1 VLAPQGIT
9 ETHTITYA
17 YDPLYRL
24 TAADYST
31 GESFA
36 YQYDPVGNR
45 VAMTDTTGTTFY
57 TYDPANRLTSI
68 QLPDSSIRAYTWD
81 ARGNLTHDS
90 TFTYTYNAAGRMVQ
104 ATSLTSTIVYTY
116 SADGLRV
123 AQNVDGVETTFAWDA
138 VLSIAQVLAT
148 TEAGTANPTRYLH
161 GVDLVA
167 EYRESAWQ
175 YPLGDS
181 LGSVR
186 QVVDAARDVTYAAGY
201 TPFGEVL
208 WHAGEATTAWGF
220 TGEWQDPNVGMI
232 YLRARWYAPAVGRFT
247 RQDPWRGS
255 VQQPATGNPYAYGL
269 NNPLTCTDPTGE
281 WCLGGFDVGP
291 GAGCTPEEREKWA
304 RIWTNVID
312 DAETASYFVLGFG
325 VEVLDTLLLMGAGT
339 LAKAYVEKLFAEYP
353 VPELSL
359 MLLLLDN
366 DCNEFDLELYKALRD
381 PYAFVDPGYLC
392 GAAFARFILLFYGGA
407 SIFGGTGGLIAATVT
422 GPPGWFFGGVSIS
435 VAAQGAAVIGIVIV
449 KEIADPL
456 MLTIAATG
464 SPGGGGGGGSGG
476 GGGGSGDGSSD
487 NPSGLPD
494 EAFEGLGDL
503 TLEEA
508 RQIQKVVEEAEQP
521 LWVVGSAAKGSRGP
535 TSDIDYYFDFSLG
548 QPRFDTR
555 KLPGIDWHGILG
567 FWTRER
573 LGPGILFRPGKPPVF
588 HP

>member
-1 VLAPQGIT
+1 
-9 ETHTITYA
+9 
-17 YDPLYRL
+17 
-24 TAADYST
+24 
-31 GESFA
+31 
-36 YQYDPVGNR
+36 
-45 VAMTDTTGTTFY
+45 MTDTTGTTFY

-81 ARGNLTHDS
+81 ARGNLTHDG

-104 ATSLTSTIVYTY
+104 ATSLTSTIAYTY

-186 QVVDAARDVTYAAGY
+186 QVVDAAGDVTYAAGY

-247 RQDPWRGS
+247 RQDPWRGN
-255 VQQPATGNPYAYGL
+255 VQQPATGNPYVYGL

-304 RIWTNVID
+304 QTWTDVGAFVSYSAAFSEGFLIEVVDSLLLGGISIPSMLLEQWISNSMGGELLQILLLIQVMQACGD
-312 DAETASYFVLGFG
+312 SEDYEMLRKPYSSYFNRPDPAFQWGRAFGRAFTLGMAAG
-325 VEVLDTLLLMGAGT
+325 ALMGSITIGPSSGAAALASGGT
-339 LAKAYVEKLFAEYP
+339 LAL
-353 VPELSL
+353 
-359 MLLLLDN
+359 
-366 DCNEFDLELYKALRD
+366 
-381 PYAFVDPGYLC
+381 G
-392 GAAFARFILLFYGGA
+392 
-407 SIFGGTGGLIAATVT
+407 
-422 GPPGWFFGGVSIS
+422 S
-435 VAAQGAAVIGIVIV
+435 VAITVLSAEAAAYSSAVIRVVVV
-449 KEIADPL
+449 KEIVDPL
-456 MLTIAATG
+456 LLKIAATG
-464 SPGGGGGGGSGG
+464 SPGGGGGGSSGG
-476 GGGGSGDGSSD
+476 DPTLSYGTNAGKGKTAT
-487 NPSGLPD
+487 NARRLRRNM
-494 EAFEGLGDL
+494 EATGVSLKP
-503 TLEEA
+503 EEA
-508 RQIQKVVEEAEQP
+508 AHHIVPSTNQYD
-521 LWVVGSAAKGSRGP
+521 SARRAREILHQY
-535 TSDIDYYFDFSLG
+535 DIDINAAVNGVPLSGPLHNHLSNDHMYMDKVLSWL
-548 QPRFDTR
+548 QKADTR
-555 KLPGIDWHGILG
+555 AQTEQTLQQIGHLL
-567 FWTRER
+567 RN
-573 LGPGILFRPGKPPVF
+573 GKFP
-588 HP
+588 

>member
-1 VLAPQGIT
+1 
-9 ETHTITYA
+9 
-17 YDPLYRL
+17 
-24 TAADYST
+24 
-31 GESFA
+31 
-36 YQYDPVGNR
+36 
-45 VAMTDTTGTTFY
+45 
-57 TYDPANRLTSI
+57 
-68 QLPDSSIRAYTWD
+68 
-81 ARGNLTHDS
+81 
-90 TFTYTYNAAGRMVQ
+90 MVQ
-104 ATSLTSTIVYTY
+104 ATSLTSTIAYTY

-138 VLSIAQVLAT
+138 VPSIAQVLAT
-148 TEAGTANPTRYLH
+148 TEAGTANSTRYLH

-186 QVVDAARDVTYAAGY
+186 QVVDAAGDVTYAAGY

-247 RQDPWRGS
+247 RQDPWRGN
-255 VQQPATGNPYAYGL
+255 VQQPATGNPYVYGL

-281 WCLGGFDVGP
+281 WCLGGFDAGP

-381 PYAFVDPGYLC
+381 PYAFVDPGYLW
-392 GAAFARFILLFYGGA
+392 GAAFGRFILLFYGGA

-456 MLTIAATG
+456 ILTIAATG
-464 SPGGGGGGGSGG
+464 SPGGGGGG
-476 GGGGSGDGSSD
+476 SGDGGGDQAPGEWGPKQGGESGAKYEQQVREHLG
-487 NPSGLPD
+487 NPSDKNLYYPNRSVKPAYDGWNPDAQAFVDAKDASKGDWYTYNVNPGVEPYRDQDIIRKALGQIDRSGPYGVEWWTNAD
-494 EAFEGLGDL
+494 EAERFLKDFF
-503 TLEEA
+503 
-508 RQIQKVVEEAEQP
+508 QK
-521 LWVVGSAAKGSRGP
+521 
-535 TSDIDYYFDFSLG
+535 
-548 QPRFDTR
+548 
-555 KLPGIDWHGILG
+555 HGIPIDVV
-567 FWTRER
+567 R
-573 LGPGILFRPGKPPVF
+573 LP
-588 HP
+588 